1 MTKAKVYPRVGAT
14 TRTPSEKKLA
24 LHAPKKREAL
34 ALLRKKY
41 SCGWVYRFLEVP
53 EPVVI
58 YWRDQAGIPALAK
71 GNYSPKRS
79 PSQTKAEAT
88 K

>member
-1 MTKAKVYPRVGAT
+1 MKKEKVSTRVGAT
-14 TRTPSEKKLA
+14 KRDPSEKMLA

-41 SCGWVYRFLEVP
+41 SCGWVYRFLEIP
-53 EPVVI
+53 ESVVI

-71 GNYSPKRS
+71 GKYSPRPS
-79 PSQTKAEAT
+79 PVQTKAEAA